1 MKKFKIPL
9 TKVLIIRFSS
19 IGDIVLTTPVV
30 RNLFHQMH
38 EGVEVHYLTK
48 NRFKKL
54 LEPNP
59 YVSKVYGIEKSTNE
73 VMAELKQEGYDYVI
87 DLHLNLRS
95 SRVKRALKMIS
106 FSFKKYNWQ
115 KWLLVNFGIN
125 KMPKVHIVDRYM
137 ETLVPFS
144 IENDGLGLDYFFPE
158 GEETTPE
165 ELPETHHNGFVAVV
179 IGAAHWRKKPRTK
192 QYIEICQKV
201 NYPIVLLGGPDEE
214 KDGIKIAAA
223 CGERVWNAAGKL
235 SLNGSAALI
244 RDSKLVIT
252 PDTGMMHIASAFKK
266 PIISFWG
273 ATVPDFGMY
282 PYLNE
287 NLDLRLAADHL
298 PKRPCSKLGTKCKY
312 KECRCIDELPIDK
325 AIQAANSQTKLST
338 P

>member
-1 MKKFKIPL
+1 
-9 TKVLIIRFSS
+9 
-19 IGDIVLTTPVV
+19 
-30 RNLFHQMH
+30 MH
-38 EGVEVHYLTK
+38 EGAEIHFLTK
-48 NRFKKL
+48 NRFTSL

-59 YVSKVYGIEKSTNE
+59 YIAKVYGIEKSTNE
-73 VMAELKQEGYDYVI
+73 VMEELKEEHYDYVI

-125 KMPKVHIVDRYM
+125 KMPKTHIVDRYM

-144 IENDGLGLDYFFPE
+144 IANDGKGLDYFFLA
-158 GEETTPE
+158 GEETLPT
-165 ELPETHHNGFVAVV
+165 ELPETHKNGYVAVA
-179 IGAAHWRKKPRTK
+179 IGAAHWRKKPRVN
-192 QYIEICQKV
+192 QYIEICQKL
-201 NYPIVLLGGPDEE
+201 NYPIVLLGGPSEE
-214 KDGIKIAAA
+214 KDGSEIASA
-223 CGERVWNAAGKL
+223 CGETVWNAAGKL

-244 RDSKLVIT
+244 RDSKLVVT

-273 ATVPDFGMY
+273 ATVADFGMY

-287 NLDLRLAADHL
+287 NLDVRIEADHL
-298 PKRPCSKLGTKCKY
+298 NKRPCSKLGTKCKY
-312 KECRCIDELPIDK
+312 KECRCIDELPIEK
-325 AIQAANSQTKLST
+325 AIEAANSQIELST